1 MRAPF
6 IMYMDNDKYIHMEI
20 EKYNNTDT
28 TQVYANM
35 FYIND
40 INNPSNIYK
49 YNMSLSQFV
58 DTIVVPGKVVDI
70 KFKD

>member
-1 MRAPF
+1 MR
-6 IMYMDNDKYIHMEI
+6 K
-20 EKYNNTDT
+20 KYNNTDT